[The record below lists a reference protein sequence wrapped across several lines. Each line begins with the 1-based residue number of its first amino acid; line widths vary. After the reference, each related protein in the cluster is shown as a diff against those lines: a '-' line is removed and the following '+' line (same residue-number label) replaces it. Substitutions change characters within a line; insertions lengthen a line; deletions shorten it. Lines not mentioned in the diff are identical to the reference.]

1 MEFYYEL
8 MRKLFDLLE
17 EYYNKKVIIAAHPK
31 AQDCGKEYGDREIR
45 QFQTYELIKNSNFV
59 IFHASTTMDWIFLF
73 EKPCLQVIYD
83 KMNKYMGSDM
93 YNIKSYCGLKTFDL
107 EQDSNP
113 WDYLFYDR
121 LVYQRYLRDFVVTDE
136 TDKRLFM
143 EVVLDEISKI

>member
-1 MEFYYEL
+1 
-8 MRKLFDLLE
+8 MR
-17 EYYNKKVIIAAHPK
+17 V
-31 AQDCGKEYGDREIR
+31 QR
-45 QFQTYELIKNSNFV
+45 
-59 IFHASTTMDWIFLF
+59 WIFLF